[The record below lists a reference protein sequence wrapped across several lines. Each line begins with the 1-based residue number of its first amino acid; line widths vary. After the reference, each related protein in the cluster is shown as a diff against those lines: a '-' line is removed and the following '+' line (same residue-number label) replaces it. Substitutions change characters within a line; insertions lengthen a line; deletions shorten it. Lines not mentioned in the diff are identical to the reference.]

1 MYIQFYDRG
10 TPQGK
15 KFFKT
20 LEESCTRLQLED
32 RPEYITDMYRVIN
45 QGIQAKSVLM
55 IDSEPVF
62 IDKFPSQTELEAILT
77 DHQGQKAW

>member
-15 KFFKT
+15 KFFSR
-20 LEESCTRLQLED
+20 LEETCTRLQLED

-55 IDSEPVF
+55 IDNQPVF
-62 IDKFPSQTELEAILT
+62 VDKFPSQSELEAILT
-77 DHQGQKAW
+77 ESQGQKAW

>member
-10 TPQGK
+10 TPAGK
-15 KFFKT
+15 TFFT
-20 LEESCTRLQLED
+20 SLEETCTRLQIED

-55 IDSEPVF
+55 IDNQPVF
-62 IDKFPSQTELEAILT
+62 IDKFPSQSELEAILT
-77 DHQGQKAW
+77 EHQDQKAW

>member
-10 TPQGK
+10 TPEGK
-15 KFFKT
+15 KFFAR

-32 RPEYITDMYRVIN
+32 RPEYIKDMYRLIN

-55 IDSEPVF
+55 INRQPVF

-77 DHQGQKAW
+77 ESQDQKAW

>member
-10 TPQGK
+10 TPAGK
-15 KFFKT
+15 VFFAK
-20 LEESCTRLQLED
+20 LEETCSRLQIED

-55 IDSEPVF
+55 INNQPIF
-62 IDKFPSQTELEAILT
+62 IDKFPSQSELEAILT
-77 DHQGQKAW
+77 EHQD

>member
-10 TPQGK
+10 TPEGK
-15 KFFKT
+15 KFFER
-20 LEESCTRLQLED
+20 LEQTCSRLQLED

-55 IDSEPVF
+55 INQEPVF
-62 IDKFPSQTELEAILT
+62 INKFPSQAELEAILT
-77 DHQGQKAW
+77 ESQDQKAW